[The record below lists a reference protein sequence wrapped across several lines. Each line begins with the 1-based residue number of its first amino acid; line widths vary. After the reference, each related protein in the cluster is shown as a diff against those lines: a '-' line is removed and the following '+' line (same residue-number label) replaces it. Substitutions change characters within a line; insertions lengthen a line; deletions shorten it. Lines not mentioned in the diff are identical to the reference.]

1 MKDIKDFNS
10 EIIIESPGR
19 INLIGEHT
27 DYNGGLVL
35 PAAINR
41 KIFLFFKKKDY
52 SICKIKTL
60 HYNKSFAVNLKKK
73 ITKSKSEWENYIIG
87 VIYNIKKI
95 KKRKIKGFECI
106 IDSDLPV
113 GAGISSSSAL
123 VCGITKGINDLF
135 DLKLSD
141 SEIIEITKDVE
152 HTFIGVKGGI
162 MDQFTIL
169 KGEKNKLILLDC
181 SSLKFKKIKADFS
194 PYKLLLLNT
203 NVSHQLSSTSYNKR
217 VKECNRAYMKI
228 SKKYSNFKNLA
239 QIPENIINNYKSHLS
254 QDEYKRALYVSQENN
269 RVIKSAE
276 LINKSS
282 FNEFGK
288 LMYESHEGLKKLYEV
303 SCKELDYL
311 VDFSKN
317 FKEII
322 GSRMMGGG
330 FGGCTINL
338 IEEKFIDHYIK
349 TISKKY
355 VEEFSNELT
364 PILCSISD
372 GIKTIKI

>member
-135 DLKLSD
+135 DLK
-141 SEIIEITKDVE
+141 
-152 HTFIGVKGGI
+152 F
-162 MDQFTIL
+162 
-169 KGEKNKLILLDC
+169 
-181 SSLKFKKIKADFS
+181 
-194 PYKLLLLNT
+194 
-203 NVSHQLSSTSYNKR
+203 
-217 VKECNRAYMKI
+217 
-228 SKKYSNFKNLA
+228 
-239 QIPENIINNYKSHLS
+239 
-254 QDEYKRALYVSQENN
+254 
-269 RVIKSAE
+269 
-276 LINKSS
+276 LINS
-282 FNEFGK
+282 
-288 LMYESHEGLKKLYEV
+288 
-303 SCKELDYL
+303 
-311 VDFSKN
+311 
-317 FKEII
+317 
-322 GSRMMGGG
+322 
-330 FGGCTINL
+330 
-338 IEEKFIDHYIK
+338 
-349 TISKKY
+349 
-355 VEEFSNELT
+355 
-364 PILCSISD
+364 
-372 GIKTIKI
+372 

>member
-1 MKDIKDFNS
+1 LKDIKDFNS

>member
-1 MKDIKDFNS
+1 M
-10 EIIIESPGR
+10 
-19 INLIGEHT
+19 
-27 DYNGGLVL
+27 
-35 PAAINR
+35 
-41 KIFLFFKKKDY
+41 
-52 SICKIKTL
+52 
-60 HYNKSFAVNLKKK
+60 
-73 ITKSKSEWENYIIG
+73 
-87 VIYNIKKI
+87 
-95 KKRKIKGFECI
+95 
-106 IDSDLPV
+106 
-113 GAGISSSSAL
+113 
-123 VCGITKGINDLF
+123 F

-181 SSLKFKKIKADFS
+181 SSLKFKKIKAHFS
-194 PYKLLLLNT
+194 QYKLLLLNT